1 MSDTPTPSAQPAP
14 VAQKQSATPA
24 PDAQA
29 NNQKRSLFDSSRF
42 ANRFGKNRNYP
53 GANSWT
59 IAPLS
64 NVGIRF
70 HLDGLGD
77 PFHRLLGTDLDIQYG
92 EVDAVIRRLQ
102 EDEEVREGI
111 TAILDEAWATYSFD
125 GAILLYVWNDH
136 VRKAFAEAP
145 YPTKPPVLQKGDQNQ
160 EEPSQAEVQ
169 PIASNIE
176 CLRAI
181 DITLVLNILARTRA
195 DILIHNTPLAL
206 EEAFL
211 RQSFVCDDPRLVALS
226 QATGCIKERW

>member
-1 MSDTPTPSAQPAP
+1 MSDTPTPPAQPAP
-14 VAQKQSATPA
+14 DAQKQSATPA
-24 PDAQA
+24 PDTQS

-70 HLDGLGD
+70 HLSGLGD
-77 PFHRLLGTDLDIQYG
+77 PFHRLLGTDLDVQYG
-92 EVDAVIRRLQ
+92 EVEAVIRRLQ
-102 EDEEVREGI
+102 EDEAIRDEI
-111 TAILDEAWATYSFD
+111 TTLLDDAWATYPFD
-125 GAILLYVWNDH
+125 GAILLYAWNDS

-145 YPTKPPVLQKGDQNQ
+145 FPAKPPVVQKGDQNP
-160 EEPSQAEVQ
+160 EEQPQPEVK
-169 PIASNIE
+169 PVESNIQ

-181 DITLVLNILARTRA
+181 DLTLVLNILARTRA
-195 DILIHNTPLAL
+195 DMLIHDTSLAL

-211 RQSFVCDDPRLVALS
+211 RQAFVCDDPRLVALA
-226 QATGCIKERW
+226 QATGCIEERW